1 MGFGELELSEL
12 PKTFNE
18 LKIVVS
24 GSAREHKLGHQ
35 DGLSCDGSCFSLKKV

>member
-1 MGFGELELSEL
+1 MVFEELELSEL

-24 GSAREHKLGHQ
+24 GSEREQKLGHQ
-35 DGLSCDGSCFSLKKV
+35 DGLLCDGSCFSLNKV